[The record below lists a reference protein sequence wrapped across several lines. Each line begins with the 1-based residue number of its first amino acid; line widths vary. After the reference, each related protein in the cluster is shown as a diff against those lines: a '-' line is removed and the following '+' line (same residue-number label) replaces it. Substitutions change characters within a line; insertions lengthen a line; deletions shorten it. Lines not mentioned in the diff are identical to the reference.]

1 MGQELESYS
10 EDELFFSVQFDTE
23 DAKDVRYLCDGVCID
38 LGEVKL
44 TYYDGFA
51 GRMVRKFKLKDISN
65 LQIERVTGF
74 KLLEDADIPIY
85 YMKPQRQH

>member
-1 MGQELESYS
+1 MGQQLEPYN

-23 DAKDVRYLCDGVCID
+23 TEKEIRYLCDGLCID

-44 TYYDGFA
+44 TYYDALA
-51 GRMVRKFKLKDISN
+51 GRMIRRFKLKDISN
-65 LQIERVTGF
+65 LQIERATGF
-74 KLLEDADIPIY
+74 KLSPDADMPIY